1 MKDHIESKLQMCNI
15 DMTRVDQGFK
25 VQRLHKDF
33 LAQFWGMVN
42 AGKFGCY
49 FHLNF
54 IFYLSF
60 TILKILSFIYSLH
73 T

>member
-33 LAQFWGMVN
+33 LAQFLGH
-42 AGKFGCY
+42 GKCR
-49 FHLNF
+49 
-54 IFYLSF
+54 
-60 TILKILSFIYSLH
+60 
-73 T
+73 